1 MSIKIGR
8 ILITY
13 RFNPPKYDPHSPYCV
28 EALGRLV
35 VGGGYKGFLL
45 SVHGCSFGIFL
56 TAKDKS
62 VYRKVG

>member
-13 RFNPPKYDPHSPYCV
+13 RFNPPKYDPHSPYYI

-35 VGGGYKGFLL
+35 VGGGYRVFAERTWLQFWDFLN
-45 SVHGCSFGIFL
+45 C
-56 TAKDKS
+56 
-62 VYRKVG
+62 